1 MESIAAPLR
10 RLQEEGSWFARAK
23 ELRLLHVRTD
33 ATMRGAALDLLMVLE
48 HHGDNR
54 ALFYR
59 FDDPFAGA
67 DRGWP
72 ARVPRLVEQHA
83 GKIEAV
89 APAGIVVQPLPAAA
103 SAAEPTARGFS
114 SLLFELRR
122 LLGAPLEGVVVVLA
136 PGRVEDPLLFHHE
149 LSALV
154 GSPQLPHVRWI
165 VVEADGDAARDLV
178 KALGPRALACDC
190 LVDESQQQN
199 DLAAGGVAAVS
210 DPPVALPLPPVA
222 WRAPGAMPD
231 VPPPPRPGLPAPP
244 SDEQLRAA
252 GLSPKFVNGG
262 GDALKKLILGAGLAL
277 RQKRHADA
285 VALQARAA
293 ALCAEMEMPREQ
305 ILNVM
310 ILGGYLLAAAQRP
323 HAREAYTK
331 ARDLAVAA
339 KLDDMI
345 AQTEL
350 TLGMLD
356 AVDHQPAQAA
366 GHYSA
371 AGQHAEKAQLGP
383 LAIEC
388 WRMAGQLALEAR
400 LESGAVDC
408 WKRAV
413 ALADPLDPAL
423 AKMTS
428 APEAARAL
436 AAVCRKR
443 GLHAQAASLEQRSV
457 DMEAGTAGEPPADK
471 AAAS

>member
-1 MESIAAPLR
+1 
-10 RLQEEGSWFARAK
+10 
-23 ELRLLHVRTD
+23 
-33 ATMRGAALDLLMVLE
+33 
-48 HHGDNR
+48 
-54 ALFYR
+54 
-59 FDDPFAGA
+59 
-67 DRGWP
+67 
-72 ARVPRLVEQHA
+72 
-83 GKIEAV
+83 
-89 APAGIVVQPLPAAA
+89 
-103 SAAEPTARGFS
+103 
-114 SLLFELRR
+114 
-122 LLGAPLEGVVVVLA
+122 
-136 PGRVEDPLLFHHE
+136 
-149 LSALV
+149 
-154 GSPQLPHVRWI
+154 
-165 VVEADGDAARDLV
+165 
-178 KALGPRALACDC
+178 
-190 LVDESQQQN
+190 
-199 DLAAGGVAAVS
+199 
-210 DPPVALPLPPVA
+210 
-222 WRAPGAMPD
+222 
-231 VPPPPRPGLPAPP
+231 
-244 SDEQLRAA
+244 
-252 GLSPKFVNGG
+252 
-262 GDALKKLILGAGLAL
+262 
-277 RQKRHADA
+277 
-285 VALQARAA
+285 
-293 ALCAEMEMPREQ
+293 LCAEMEMPREQ

-457 DMEAGTAGEPPADK
+457 DMEAGTAGKPPADK